1 MQYPNVLHK
10 ISIQINIVLW
20 GYVKEVNF
28 VQKNCFDLLRE
39 MKYFSTGIGVLF
51 KVTTIIYIDLNNP

>member
-1 MQYPNVLHK
+1 MKSVIKKLKILLRENCTMQFPNALHK

-28 VQKNCFDLLRE
+28 VQKT
-39 MKYFSTGIGVLF
+39 FS
-51 KVTTIIYIDLNNP
+51 IYSEK